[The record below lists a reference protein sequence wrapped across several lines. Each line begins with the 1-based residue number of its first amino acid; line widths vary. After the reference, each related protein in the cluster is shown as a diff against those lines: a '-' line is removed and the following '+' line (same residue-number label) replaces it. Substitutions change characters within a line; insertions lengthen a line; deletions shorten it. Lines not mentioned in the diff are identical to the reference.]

1 MLFLSKEAS
10 NKDERLKME
19 MMLSMNDN
27 KAESS
32 TERMWKENGFFGD
45 QRTDLTIKKANFPEN
60 TLVYVK
66 NGCATLVKGGHAM
79 YLDFVTLA
87 QILANPPSDID
98 LENYKYQENEV
109 LLYSPLYNT
118 KNGLCR
124 GLTKTLG
131 YIILRVDVSE
141 SFFSYGYDK
150 EQSKVLYGT
159 NRQPLLNIFQCTA
172 FKKHVHYLTNQ
183 SQEDLNFPKMFMF
196 LPSTLDRKEELNQ
209 YSENVNLHPIDVS
222 YDQLKALTNN
232 KDFNPAHL
240 DNSSQ
245 QNKIRKTFYSFM
257 KEAAGTS
264 NNNLVRNSNT
274 FLSNGGKIDP
284 EFEFSWVNNSYS
296 EMQQKFQLGYQIL
309 EPEIN
314 ESRSIEAILP
324 VTAW

>member
-1 MLFLSKEAS
+1 M
-10 NKDERLKME
+10 
-19 MMLSMNDN
+19 
-27 KAESS
+27 
-32 TERMWKENGFFGD
+32 
-45 QRTDLTIKKANFPEN
+45 
-60 TLVYVK
+60 VYVK

-87 QILANPPSDID
+87 QINPPSDID
-98 LENYKYQENEV
+98 LKNYKYQENEV

-124 GLTKTLG
+124 GLTKKLG
-131 YIILRVDVSE
+131 YIILRGDVSE

-232 KDFNPAHL
+232 KGFNPAHL

-245 QNKIRKTFYSFM
+245 QNKIRKTSYSFM

-284 EFEFSWVNNSYS
+284 EFEFSWLNNSCS
-296 EMQQKFQLGYQIL
+296 EMQQKFQLGY
-309 EPEIN
+309 
-314 ESRSIEAILP
+314 
-324 VTAW
+324 